1 MRISD
6 WSSDVCSSD
15 LIDLSKSGSTH
26 LPRPVG
32 RQFMQEIERA
42 YRAEVKTHGFDAI
55 FTGNGGD
62 NVFCYLHSAAPI
74 VDRLRSAHARRGVAR
89 TFVAMCRVTQCDL
102 ATMMRATLSLL
113 VRRSPREPGPDMRL
127 IDADRQ
133 GRAWSPLLT
142 PWLEDVVGRRDRSA
156 RLPGKRA
163 HIDLIMRLQNPV
175 EGYDRG
181 VLQIGRAH
189 V

>member
-74 VDRLRSAHARRGVAR
+74 VDRLRSAHKSE
-89 TFVAMCRVTQCDL
+89 Q
-102 ATMMRATLSLL
+102 
-113 VRRSPREPGPDMRL
+113 
-127 IDADRQ
+127 RQ
-133 GRAWSPLLT
+133 QT
-142 PWLEDVVGRRDRSA
+142 
-156 RLPGKRA
+156 KRPHNA
-163 HIDLIMRLQNPV
+163 QHGA
-175 EGYDRG
+175 E
-181 VLQIGRAH
+181 IGRAH